1 MKILITSDFYYD
13 YELIE
18 TDSVASA
25 EKYIYACLNNK
36 DIPTNIFLL
45 GSSNDMDTDEVLRQ
59 ADEVLY
65 LTEYLE
71 D

>member
-13 YELIE
+13 FELIE

-25 EKYIYACLNNK
+25 ENYIYACLNNK
-36 DIPTNIFLL
+36 DIPTNISVL
-45 GSSNDMDTDEVLRQ
+45 GSSNDMDEDEVLRQ
-59 ADEVLY
+59 ADEILY